1 MSIVGRVIALSI
13 FLYYAVSIYND
24 PDFYLGNLVFILENL
39 ESTKNAMEEIHD
51 WGVDKLKG

>member
-24 PDFYLGNLVFILENL
+24 PDFYLGNFVFILENL